1 MVCLKCSEVFIRKD
15 TKKKIA
21 DIEYA
26 GNSYS
31 KETRRKLIDT
41 NECIILVLQPLH
53 VGEILTV
60 WKLVVL
66 REHTYGGLIRTGM
79 SGLKVALEGV

>member
-31 KETRRKLIDT
+31 
-41 NECIILVLQPLH
+41 
-53 VGEILTV
+53 
-60 WKLVVL
+60 
-66 REHTYGGLIRTGM
+66 
-79 SGLKVALEGV
+79 